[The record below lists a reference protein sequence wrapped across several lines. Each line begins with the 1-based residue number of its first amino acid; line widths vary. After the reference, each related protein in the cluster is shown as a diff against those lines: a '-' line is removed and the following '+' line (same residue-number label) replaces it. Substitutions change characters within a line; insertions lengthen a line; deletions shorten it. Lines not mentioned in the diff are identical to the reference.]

1 MNYLKLNKGRSGLM
15 CLAGIKYREWRHNNR
30 ESSVNLLLNGTVVY
44 ADLTILFLEPEWAID
59 SEPMRARGMIYCF
72 SKIQLAE
79 TKQLKL
85 VKSFFLPPKSQR
97 SSLLVGYNI

>member
-44 ADLTILFLEPEWAID
+44 ADLTIIP
-59 SEPMRARGMIYCF
+59 RARM
-72 SKIQLAE
+72 
-79 TKQLKL
+79 
-85 VKSFFLPPKSQR
+85 
-97 SSLLVGYNI
+97 GY